1 MKITLIEPSP
11 PGFHIYTFIRQVR
24 IGPPLM
30 ATLLRDRGHD
40 VRVYAE
46 SLGEIDW
53 NRVLSS
59 DLVGIS
65 TTTSTVVKGYRYAER
80 VRAAGIPVVM
90 GGPHVTFMVD
100 EALEFCDFVARGEG
114 EDTLLEL
121 VDCLRGRRDL
131 QSVAGLSYRGSDGQV
146 LHNEPRG
153 LRPTLS
159 DLPWPDLSLIDQYRK
174 IYPLPILTSRG
185 CPHDCEFC
193 SVVSMFGRRYRR
205 VGPEAVVEEIKRLR
219 PKEVFFYDD
228 NFIITK
234 RSAKKLLAQMIR
246 QNVRPAFSAQIR
258 VDSVCKNGR
267 IDHELLQLLK
277 EAGCFLVYLGL
288 ESVNP
293 ETLAAFN
300 KGQEVD
306 DIRGGLAAL
315 HSYGIATH
323 GMFVFG
329 ADTDTPES
337 LQATCDFAIENNI
350 SSVQFLAL
358 TPLPGTR
365 TFDQLERERRIF
377 TKNWSLYDGLHVVFN
392 PARMTPWEL
401 QKGVIEAHLRFYDA
415 RRLTSNTKHRLFGF
429 LISNAWLRVPENVA
443 FLRELRT
450 YTDGLSHL
458 GIPGVESPRS

>member
-1 MKITLIEPSP
+1 LKITLIEPSP

-40 VRVYAE
+40 VRVFAE

-65 TTTSTVVKGYRYAER
+65 TTTSTVVKAYRYADK
-80 VRAAGIPVVM
+80 VREAGIPVVM
-90 GGPHVTFMVD
+90 GGPHVTFLVD
-100 EALEFCDFVARGEG
+100 EALEFCDYVARGEG

-121 VDCLRGRRDL
+121 VDYLRGRRDL
-131 QSVAGLSYRGSDGQV
+131 ASVNGLSYRGEDGAV
-146 LHNEPRG
+146 IHNEARG

-174 IYPLPILTSRG
+174 IFPLPLLTSRG

-205 VGPEAVVEEIKRLR
+205 VDPEQVVEELKRLK

-246 QNVRPAFSAQIR
+246 QDVRTKFSAQIR
-258 VDSVCKNGR
+258 VDSVYKKGR
-267 IDHELLQLLK
+267 VDHELLKLLV
-277 EAGCFLVYLGL
+277 EAGCYLVYLGL

-293 ETLAAFN
+293 ETLAAYN
-300 KGQEVD
+300 KGQDVD

-315 HSYGIATH
+315 HSYGIETH
-323 GMFVFG
+323 GMFVYG

-337 LQATCDFAIENNI
+337 LRATTDFAIENRI

-365 TFDQLERERRIF
+365 TYYALEQADRIIS
-377 TKNWSLYDGLHVVFN
+377 KNWSLYDGLHVVFK

-401 QKGVIEAHLRFYDA
+401 QTGVIDAHLRFYGA
-415 RRLTSNTKHRLFGF
+415 QRMFENTKHRLFGF

-443 FLRELRT
+443 FMRELKT
-450 YTDGLSHL
+450 YTDGLSRL
-458 GIPGVESPRS
+458 GVPGV

>member
-11 PGFHIYTFIRQVR
+11 PGFHIYSFIRQVR
-24 IGPPLM
+24 IGAPLM

-40 VRVYAE
+40 VRVFAE

-53 NRVLSS
+53 HRVLSS

-65 TTTSTVVKGYRYAER
+65 TTTSTVIKGYRYAER

-100 EALEFCDFVARGEG
+100 EALDFCDFVARGEG

-121 VDCLRGRRDL
+121 VDHLRGRREL
-131 QSVAGLSYRGSDGQV
+131 EGIAGLSYRGADGAV
-146 LHNEPRG
+146 IHNEPRG
-153 LRPTLS
+153 LRPSLS

-174 IYPLPILTSRG
+174 IYPVPILTSRG

-205 VGPEAVVEEIKRLR
+205 VQPEQVVEEVKRLR

-234 RSAKKLLAQMIR
+234 KSAKKLLAQMIR
-246 QNVRPAFSAQIR
+246 QDARPRFSAQIR
-258 VDSVCKNGR
+258 VDSVCKSGKV
-267 IDHELLQLLK
+267 DHELLHLLK
-277 EAGCFLVYLGL
+277 EAGCYLVYLGL

-300 KGQEVD
+300 KEQDVD

-315 HSYGIATH
+315 RSYGINTH

-337 LQATCDFAIENNI
+337 LRATTDFAIQNHI

-365 TFDQLERERRIF
+365 TYEQLDREDRIIS
-377 TKNWSLYDGLHVVFN
+377 KNWSLYDGLHVVHR

-401 QKGVIEAHLRFYDA
+401 QTSVLEAHLRFYGAHRMTD
-415 RRLTSNTKHRLFGF
+415 NTKHRLFGF
-429 LISNAWLRVPENVA
+429 LLSNGWMRVPENVA

-450 YTDGLSHL
+450 YSEGLTRL
-458 GIPGVESPRS
+458 GIPGV